1 MGGHDNHNHG
11 EHGHAGDHGHADA
24 WHHHDLSAEGMPQ
37 VEHTGSVNTGKLAQ
51 WFVILVLFVTVFI
64 GSVAVY
70 FNGFVASARSVAVET
85 DIGSQARTMRNAAF
99 ATLGEDGNPEVY
111 DWADAGA
118 GKVQLPIEKAMK
130 KVIDRYGKEK
140 R

>member
-1 MGGHDNHNHG
+1 
-11 EHGHAGDHGHADA
+11 
-24 WHHHDLSAEGMPQ
+24 MPQ
-37 VEHTGSVNTGKLAQ
+37 VEHAGSVNTAKLAQ
-51 WFVILVLFVTVFI
+51 WFVILVLFVATFI
-64 GSVAVY
+64 GAVAVY

-85 DIGSQARTMRNAAF
+85 DIGSQARTMRNAAY

-118 GKVQLPIEKAMK
+118 GKVQLPIDKAKK